1 MRCTRLD
8 ILTASLAA
16 VAITS
21 PRSATAFDLQTALAI
36 APLAQYSQSI
46 EDIDSFLF
54 SGLLQQQQPP
64 PVGIPSEHGAT
75 TRKLV
80 TKLLKEGRAR
90 QLSQDATAAALEARV
105 LTRAQAAEVERHAK
119 EAEECLAAIVEAD
132 AATGLNRDALN
143 YELTFMRPTE
153 LRFYHRA
160 LLTAQAE
167 IDLAYGCFGD
177 DERQAATM
185 LSKRAATATSGPRLT
200 SAERDALV
208 VAALDTLPSP
218 VGTFLTRGDLQRK
231 LDDAYVEKRR
241 RRQSRQWC
249 WRGRAA
255 ASPSPAVY
263 TLVAHEEEFPTAP
276 TAERRVGRD
285 RPHGSSARTDHQ
297 ISHLSHIAPLPALVT
312 RLIGR
317 AGDLV
322 RCAALAPEW

>member
-1 MRCTRLD
+1 MITTCTPWAFILLFYSSIFDFPHMLSGFSWHSPGMRCTRLD

-241 RRQSRQWC
+241 RGRPDPEFERELVDLAKDTIEVFQRDGSR
-249 WRGRAA
+249 
-255 ASPSPAVY
+255 
-263 TLVAHEEEFPTAP
+263 
-276 TAERRVGRD
+276 
-285 RPHGSSARTDHQ
+285 
-297 ISHLSHIAPLPALVT
+297 
-312 RLIGR
+312 
-317 AGDLV
+317 
-322 RCAALAPEW
+322 